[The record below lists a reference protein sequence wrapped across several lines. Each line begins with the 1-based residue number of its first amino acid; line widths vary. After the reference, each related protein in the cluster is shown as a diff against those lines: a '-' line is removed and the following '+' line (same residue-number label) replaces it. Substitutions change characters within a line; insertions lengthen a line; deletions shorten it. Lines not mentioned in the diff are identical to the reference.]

1 MRILYE
7 AKATVQGGRN
17 GHVRSDDGLIDLQLA
32 VPKSMGGPGGEK
44 SNPEQLFASGYAA
57 CFDGALNYIAGTKKI
72 KISGS
77 QVTAKVGI
85 GAIEPV
91 GFGLK
96 VTLEISIPGIDR
108 ELGWELVQE
117 THKFCPY
124 SNAIRGNVDV
134 DLVLL

>member
-1 MRILYE
+1 MKILYE
-7 AKATVQGGRN
+7 AHATVQGGRN
-17 GHVRSDDGLIDLQLA
+17 GHVRTDDGIIDLQLA

-57 CFDGALNYIAGTKKI
+57 CFDGALNYIASTKKI
-72 KISGS
+72 RLTGTR
-77 QVTAKVGI
+77 VDATVGI

-91 GFGLK
+91 GFGLQVK
-96 VTLEISIPGIDR
+96 LEITIPELDRGIA
-108 ELGWELVQE
+108 LELVQE

-134 DLVLL
+134 ELVLV